1 MDPLH
6 PPVPPVSARNEPRF
20 RSAERKSSLAEAFA
34 DQGEDYDRLRPGYP
48 GPVIDAI
55 LSAAHAPAPAPG
67 PALATDRAAGTPD
80 PASTTPAPSSTTPD
94 SASTALDH
102 VTSAGPL
109 RVVDLGAGTGKLSW
123 ALVDGGC
130 AVTAVDTSEAM
141 LETARRRGP
150 SATSAAP
157 ACSDAAV
164 PSAAQLTT
172 QAGPSAAQLTTQA
185 SSSAAQLTT
194 QASSSAAQLT
204 THVAR
209 AESTGLPAAGADLVT
224 VAQAWHWFDAPATTA
239 EVARLLAPGGV
250 LALVWNTMD
259 VTIPWVHRLSRIM
272 HAGDVQREDFLPT
285 VGPELALVDRVV
297 HRWED
302 PLPTHDLI
310 DLARTRSYVIT
321 ATEERR
327 QKVLANLDWYLHEH
341 LGHAPGSVVGL
352 PYRTD
357 LFVYRLAEG
366 RSSSPT
372 PEYLSE

>member
-55 LSAAHAPAPAPG
+55 LSAAHAHAHAHAPAPG

-172 QAGPSAAQLTTQA
+172 QASPSAAQLTTQA
-185 SSSAAQLTT
+185 GPSAE
-194 QASSSAAQLT
+194 QLT

-209 AESTGLPAAGADLVT
+209 AESTGLPAAGAGLVT
-224 VAQAWHWFDAPATTA
+224 VAQAWHWFDAPAATA
-239 EVARLLAPGGV
+239 EVARLLAPRGV

-272 HAGDVQREDFLPT
+272 HAGDVQREDFQPT
-285 VGPELALVDRVV
+285 VGPELELVDRVV
-297 HRWED
+297 HHWED
-302 PLPTHDLI
+302 PLPTYDLI

-327 QKVLANLDWYLHEH
+327 QRVLANLDWYLHEH

-357 LFVYRLAEG
+357 LFLYRLAEG
-366 RSSSPT
+366 RSSGPT
-372 PEYLSE
+372 PESLSE